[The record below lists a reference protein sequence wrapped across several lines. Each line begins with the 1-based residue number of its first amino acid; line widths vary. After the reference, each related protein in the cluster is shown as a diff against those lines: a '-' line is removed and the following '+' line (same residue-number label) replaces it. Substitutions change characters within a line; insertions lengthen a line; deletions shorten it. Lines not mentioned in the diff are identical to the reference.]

1 MEHLEI
7 ELKFFVS
14 GFESLRNRLQDLG
27 AACVGHNTLEYNVRY
42 ETPDER
48 LLKTHCLLRL
58 RKAQGTTLTF
68 KSPPAEVDNLFKTYR
83 ELEVKVDDFDTLD
96 AILQAIGF
104 LRRQIYEK
112 WRETWQFGDTTICLD
127 TMPYGRFLEIE
138 GPPAAIMS
146 MVDALG
152 LRWRQ
157 RVLDSY
163 LAMFELLQK
172 KEELPFND
180 LTFDNFR
187 HSNIDIGRY
196 RHLIEVGDDDKP

>member
-14 GFESLRNRLQDLG
+14 GFESLRKRLQEIG
-27 AACVGHNTLEYNVRY
+27 ATCVDHNTFEYNVRY

-48 LLKTHCLLRL
+48 LRKTSSLLRL

-68 KSPPAEVDNLFKTYR
+68 KSPPAAADKRFKTYR

-96 AILQAIGF
+96 AILQALGF
-104 LRRQIYEK
+104 HRRQVYEK
-112 WRETWQFGDTTICLD
+112 WRETWQLGVTMICMD

-138 GPPAAIMS
+138 GSPAAIMS
-146 MVDALG
+146 MVDVLG
-152 LRWRQ
+152 LWWHRRI
-157 RVLDSY
+157 LNSY
-163 LAMFELLQK
+163 LAIFELLQK
-172 KEELPFND
+172 KEGLPFND

-187 HSNIDIGRY
+187 HANIEVDHY
-196 RHLIEVGDDDKP
+196 RHLFEVGDDEKS